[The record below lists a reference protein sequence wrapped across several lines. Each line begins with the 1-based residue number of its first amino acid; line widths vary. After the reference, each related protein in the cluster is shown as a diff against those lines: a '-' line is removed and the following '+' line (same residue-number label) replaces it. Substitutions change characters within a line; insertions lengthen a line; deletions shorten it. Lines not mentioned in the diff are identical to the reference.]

1 VTSSSPRPWQGPAG
15 LGAIAASLGS
25 FLLTALLGPS
35 VMEPAL
41 PGASGQPPF
50 SLDAHPSPYL
60 VIGLAVAGILAG
72 AGGLALCLAAASRG
86 WRCRPMPLVV
96 AGVLVTAAFAFLP
109 PIGSGDHLNYAAYG
123 RMAATGHDPYAT
135 RAVDLPGD
143 PVIDAVEE
151 WRKAPSVYGPIA
163 TAQEAF
169 AARIGGESM
178 RLTVFV
184 MSLINALAFMFTAA
198 VLYWTAGTP
207 ERRLRTALMWTFN
220 PLLLFHLVAGAH
232 NDTLAIAPM
241 VAALAV
247 FTGRRRARPENG
259 TEKGTENGT
268 EKGTERGPR
277 GPGVRSLVAGALV
290 GAAMAIKL
298 PAGLVGG
305 GPAWV
310 LIGRWRRTRERAVL
324 WRLAAL
330 FGGAGAVAAGTFA
343 LAGPHAFDQV
353 AKAANSVSLA
363 TPWHLVDLLLGR
375 GGHRTFIK
383 IGFVVLLLVLLWL
396 LARALPRDGGGEP
409 GAGLAAGPAGDGDE
423 VRRIAAALVLAW
435 LFAAPYELPWYDGF
449 AWAAL
454 ALLTWSRFD
463 RLLLAHTTALSL
475 AYLPARDPELIGLP
489 GNLEWLVTVVRAFV
503 IPVLTTA
510 ILIAVMLECRRR
522 RRDRVPAPVRSPR
535 ASAESRG

>member
-1 VTSSSPRPWQGPAG
+1 MTSSSPRPWQGPAG
-15 LGAIAASLGS
+15 LGAIAASIGC

-35 VMEPAL
+35 VMQPAL
-41 PGASGQPPF
+41 PGLPGQPPF
-50 SLDAHPSPYL
+50 SLDVHPSPYL
-60 VIGLAVAGILAG
+60 VIGLVVAGILAG
-72 AGGLALCLAAASRG
+72 GGGLALCLTAVARG

-96 AGVLVTAAFAFLP
+96 AGVLVAGAFAFLP

-123 RMAATGHDPYAT
+123 RMVATGHDPYAT

-151 WRKAPSVYGPIA
+151 WRRAPSVYGPIA

-169 AARIGGESM
+169 ASRIGGESM

-184 MSLINALAFMFTAA
+184 MSLINSLAFVLTAA
-198 VLYWTAGTP
+198 VLYWTSGTR

-220 PLLLFHLVAGAH
+220 PLLLFHLVAGSH

-247 FTGRRRARPENG
+247 FTGRRREGSDKASRAPW
-259 TEKGTENGT
+259 T
-268 EKGTERGPR
+268 
-277 GPGVRSLVAGALV
+277 RSLAAGALV

-310 LIGRWRRTRERAVL
+310 LLARWRRTRERAVL

-330 FGGAGAVAAGTFA
+330 FGGAGAVAVVTFA

-353 AKAANSVSLA
+353 ARAANSVSLA

-396 LARALPRDGGGEP
+396 LARALPRDGEPGVAGGER
-409 GAGLAAGPAGDGDE
+409 DE
-423 VRRIAAALVLAW
+423 ARRIAAALVLAW

-454 ALLTWSRFD
+454 ALLAWSRFD
-463 RLLLAHTTALSL
+463 WLLLAHTTAMSL
-475 AYLPARDPELIGLP
+475 AYLPARDPKLIGLP
-489 GNLEWLVTVVRAFV
+489 GNLEWLVTVVRGFV

-510 ILIAVMLECRRR
+510 ILIALILECRRR
-522 RRDRVPAPVRSPR
+522 RDPVPAPVRSPR